1 MKKRMM
7 LLFASL
13 VLYAGSLL
21 AQNTKV
27 TGVVTSEV
35 DGQPVIGA
43 YVTVKGV
50 TDGGAIT
57 DIDGKFEMEVPSE
70 AKVVVFSCL
79 GMETVEVAVRPY
91 LQVTMR
97 PDSEMLEGVV
107 VTGMQKNGQTSVYR
121 FNS

>member
-13 VLYAGSLL
+13 LLCAGSLL
-21 AQNTKV
+21 AQTTSV
-27 TGVVTSEV
+27 SGVVTSEV

-50 TDGGAIT
+50 TDGGTIT
-57 DIDGKFEMEVPSE
+57 DLDGKFEMNIPAD
-70 AKVVVFSCL
+70 AKVLVFSCL

-91 LQVTMR
+91 LEVTMR
-97 PDSEMLEGVV
+97 PDSEMLEGVS
-107 VTGMQKNGQTSVYR
+107 KNLKILCTR
-121 FNS
+121 